1 MQYFEYENRTKLCS
15 GAHALEHL
23 PYECALRG
31 AKKPLLLTDPNLARL
46 GLPDILRR
54 AAEGL
59 DLSLIFD
66 QIPQDSSVDVVTA
79 AAAFY
84 REHHCDSLVA
94 LGGGS
99 VLDTAKGVALVIQGR
114 VNSPMALIGYEAQ
127 PLEQAIPFFAF
138 PTTSG
143 TGSEVTSVAVIAE
156 PNRERKL
163 EFVTSALCPQ
173 AAFLDPRMTEALPLR
188 ITASTGMDAL
198 CHALEAFTCRQKNP
212 ISDGMA
218 IAALAAIEA
227 IRKLRALL
235 HDAAGLPSHLEETG
249 RVKHADLD
257 AVSRKA
263 IQNGALLY
271 NPRPMSREPVLQIL
285 QKAW

>member
-114 VNSPMALIGYEAQ
+114 VNSPMELIGYEAQ
-127 PLEQAIPFFAF
+127 PLEQTIPFFAI

-143 TGSEVTSVAVIAE
+143 TDSEATSVAVIAE

-198 CHALEAFTCRQKNP
+198 CHALEAFTCRQKNT

-218 IAALAAIEA
+218 I
-227 IRKLRALL
+227 
-235 HDAAGLPSHLEETG
+235 AAGLPSHLEETG

-263 IQNGALLY
+263 IQDGALLY
-271 NPRPMSREPVLQIL
+271 NPRPMSREQVLQIL

>member
-31 AKKPLLLTDPNLARL
+31 AKKPLLLTD
-46 GLPDILRR
+46 
-54 AAEGL
+54 
-59 DLSLIFD
+59 
-66 QIPQDSSVDVVTA
+66 
-79 AAAFY
+79 
-84 REHHCDSLVA
+84 
-94 LGGGS
+94 
-99 VLDTAKGVALVIQGR
+99 
-114 VNSPMALIGYEAQ
+114 
-127 PLEQAIPFFAF
+127 
-138 PTTSG
+138 
-143 TGSEVTSVAVIAE
+143 

-212 ISDGMA
+212 ISDGVA

-263 IQNGALLY
+263 IQDGALLY